1 MRLKRDAPPEAGV
14 PSDHF
19 VLLEVADTGV
29 GMDEETQANIF
40 TPFYTT
46 KSRGIGLGL
55 AVTTRVI
62 EAHGGTISVQSTPQV
77 GTSFKVTVR
86 VGAPIVSV
94 SQ

>member
-1 MRLKRDAPPEAGV
+1 V
-14 PSDHF
+14 T
-19 VLLEVADTGV
+19 DTGV

-46 KSRGIGLGL
+46 KSRGVGLGL
-55 AVTTRVI
+55 AVTKRVI